1 MNPTELIGPPSPLGY
16 PAPYWF
22 LVTFKVLGFTLHMGP
37 MHVWFAGILIAMI
50 AARWGSP
57 EAHRWSARL
66 MRQMPVIIALG
77 VNFGI
82 VPLLFTQVAYYRV
95 FYPATILMAWPWFSI
110 IILLTFAYYGVY
122 IYASG
127 VKEGAAL
134 TPFKRA
140 AGWVSAILFI
150 AIGFLFSN
158 GFSLM
163 TNLSAWPTLWQSTSV
178 AGAPLGTA
186 LNTSDPTLLPR
197 WLMMF
202 GLALT
207 TVAAYTVFDAGV
219 LARRQSAEYRAW
231 AGNFA
236 LQLYTVGL
244 IWFALMGAWYTF
256 GTWPTEVRARL
267 FASPWIIL
275 TALTALAPGVPW
287 LLILFQ
293 RRQVTQTLA
302 ILTGLAQFGVL
313 ALNAISRQ
321 VVQNLELSK
330 FLDVTAEPVN
340 LQLSPLVVF
349 LILFIAG
356 LGVVAWMI
364 MSIKPKTTMNSPKSH
379 SGASRR

>member
-1 MNPTELIGPPSPLGY
+1 MTPTELIAPPSPLGY
-16 PAPYWF
+16 PVPYWF
-22 LVTFKVLGFTLHMGP
+22 LVAFKVLGFTLHMGP
-37 MHVWFAGILIAMI
+37 MHLWFAGIPVAMI
-50 AARWGSP
+50 MACWGGP
-57 EAHRWSARL
+57 EAQRWSARL

-95 FYPATILMAWPWFSI
+95 FYPATILMAWPWFLI
-110 IILLTFAYYGVY
+110 IVLLTFAYYGVY
-122 IYASG
+122 IYATGLKDSA
-127 VKEGAAL
+127 EL

-150 AIGFLFSN
+150 VIGFLFSN

-163 TNLSAWPTLWQSTSV
+163 THLSAWPDLWQRTSV

-219 LARRQSAEYRAW
+219 FARRESSEYKSW
-231 AGNFA
+231 ASGFA
-236 LQLYTVGL
+236 LTLYTVGL
-244 IWFALMGAWYTF
+244 IWFAVMGSWYVF
-256 GTWPTEVRARL
+256 STWAPEVREQMFSGVL
-267 FASPWIIL
+267 MIVTML
-275 TALTALAPGVPW
+275 TALGPGLPW

-293 RRQVTQTLA
+293 RRRITQTLA
-302 ILTGLAQFGVL
+302 ILTGLAQFGL
-313 ALNAISRQ
+313 LGLNAISRQ
-321 VVQNLELSK
+321 IVQNIELSQ

-340 LQLSPLVVF
+340 LQLSPVIVF
-349 LILFIAG
+349 LVLFVLG

-364 MSIKPKTTMNSPKSH
+364 EKVLQAEREP
-379 SGASRR
+379 ASNA

>member
-1 MNPTELIGPPSPLGY
+1 VTMNPTELIGPPSPLGY

-37 MHVWFAGILIAMI
+37 MHLWFAGILLAMI
-50 AARWGSP
+50 LAQWGG
-57 EAHRWSARL
+57 AHAQRWSTRL
-66 MRQMPVIIALG
+66 TRQMPVIIALG
-77 VNFGI
+77 INFGI

-122 IYASG
+122 IYVTG
-127 VKEGAAL
+127 LKDGAEL
-134 TPFKRA
+134 TLFKRA

-150 AIGFLFSN
+150 VIGFLFSN

-163 TNLSAWPTLWQSTSV
+163 THLSAWPKLWQETSV

-186 LNTSDPTLLPR
+186 LNTSDPTLWPR

-219 LARRQSAEYRAW
+219 FARRESAEYQRW
-231 AGNFA
+231 AAGFA
-236 LQLYTVGL
+236 LKLYTVGL
-244 IWFALMGAWYTF
+244 IWFAVMGLWYLS
-256 GTWPTEVRARL
+256 TWPADARDQML
-267 FASPWIIL
+267 SSPLIVL
-275 TALTALAPGVPW
+275 TALTALGPGLPW
-287 LLILFQ
+287 LLILSQ
-293 RRQVTQTLA
+293 RRQITQVLA
-302 ILTGLAQFGVL
+302 MLTGLAQFGVL

-321 VVQNLELSK
+321 VLQNLELRK

-340 LQLSPLVVF
+340 LQLSPLIVF
-349 LILFIAG
+349 LVLFIVG
-356 LGVVAWMI
+356 LGVVVWMVG
-364 MSIKPKTTMNSPKSH
+364 KVWRAERQP
-379 SGASRR
+379 A

>member
-37 MHVWFAGILIAMI
+37 MHLWFAGILLAMVL
-50 AARWGSP
+50 ARWGGP
-57 EAHRWSARL
+57 EAQRWSARL

-95 FYPATILMAWPWFSI
+95 FYPATILMAWPWFLI

-122 IYASG
+122 IYVTGLKDS
-127 VKEGAAL
+127 VVL

-150 AIGFLFSN
+150 VIGFLFSN

-163 TNLSAWPTLWQSTSV
+163 THLSAWPQLWQETSV

-219 LARRQSAEYRAW
+219 FARRESPEYKRW
-231 AGNFA
+231 AAGFA
-236 LQLYTVGL
+236 FTLYTVGL
-244 IWFALMGAWYTF
+244 VWFAAMGSWYVF
-256 GTWPTEVRARL
+256 GTWPADARVQML
-267 FASPWIIL
+267 SMPLGIL
-275 TALTALAPGVPW
+275 TALTALGPGLPW
-287 LLILFQ
+287 LLLLAQ
-293 RRQVTQTLA
+293 RRRITQTLA
-302 ILTGLAQFGVL
+302 VLTALAQFGL
-313 ALNAISRQ
+313 LGLNAISRQ
-321 VVQNLELSK
+321 ILQNIELSK
-330 FLDVTAEPVN
+330 FFDVTAEPVN
-340 LQLSPLVVF
+340 LQLSPLIVF
-349 LILFIAG
+349 LVLFVLG

-364 MSIKPKTTMNSPKSH
+364 AKVLQAERQPTQ
-379 SGASRR
+379 A

>member
-1 MNPTELIGPPSPLGY
+1 MTPTDLIGPPSSLGY

-22 LVTFKVLGFTLHMGP
+22 LVTLKVLGFTLHMGP
-37 MHVWFAGILIAMI
+37 MHLWFAGILLAM
-50 AARWGSP
+50 ALARWGSA
-57 EAHRWSARL
+57 EAQRWSARL

-110 IILLTFAYYGVY
+110 IVLLTCAYYGVY
-122 IYASG
+122 IYSSG
-127 VKEGAAL
+127 LKEGAQL
-134 TPFKRA
+134 TPLKRA
-140 AGWVSAILFI
+140 AGWISALFFLV
-150 AIGFLFSN
+150 IGFLFSN

-163 TNLSAWPTLWQSTSV
+163 TNLDAWPQLWLSTSS

-186 LNTSDPTLLPR
+186 LNLADPTLLPR

-219 LARRQSAEYRAW
+219 FARRESTEYQRW
-231 AGNFA
+231 AAGFA
-236 LQLYTVGL
+236 LKLHTVGL
-244 IWFALMGAWYTF
+244 IWFAVMGSWYLS
-256 GTWPTEVRARL
+256 TWPAEARDQML
-267 FASPWIIL
+267 SSPLIIF
-275 TALTALAPGVPW
+275 TALTALGPGLPW
-287 LLILFQ
+287 VLILFQ
-293 RRQVTQTLA
+293 RRQITQMLA

-321 VVQNLELSK
+321 VLQNIELSK

-340 LQLSPLVVF
+340 LQLSPLIVF
-349 LILFIAG
+349 LVLFIVG
-356 LGVVAWMI
+356 LGVVVWMVQ
-364 MSIKPKTTMNSPKSH
+364 KVWQAERQP
-379 SGASRR
+379 A

>member
-37 MHVWFAGILIAMI
+37 MHLWFAGTLLAMI
-50 AARWGSP
+50 LARWGST
-57 EAHRWSARL
+57 EAQRWSARL
-66 MRQMPVIIALG
+66 LKQMSVIIALG

-95 FYPATILMAWPWFSI
+95 FYPATILMAWPWFLI

-122 IYASG
+122 IYVTGLKDNA
-127 VKEGAAL
+127 EL
-134 TPFKRA
+134 TLFKRV
-140 AGWVSAILFI
+140 AGWISAILFL

-163 TNLSAWPTLWQSTSV
+163 TNLDAWPQIWQSTSV

-186 LNTSDPTLLPR
+186 LNLADPTLWPR

-219 LARRQSAEYRAW
+219 FARRESAGYRRW
-231 AGNFA
+231 AGSFA
-236 LQLYTVGL
+236 LKLYTIGL
-244 IWFALMGAWYTF
+244 IWFAVMGLWYVF
-256 GTWPTEVRARL
+256 GTWSTDVRDQM
-267 FASPWIIL
+267 FASPLILLTVL
-275 TALTALAPGVPW
+275 TALGPGVPW

-293 RRQVTQTLA
+293 RRQITQTLA
-302 ILTGLAQFGVL
+302 IVTGLAQFGVL
-313 ALNAISRQ
+313 GLNAISRQ
-321 VVQNLELSK
+321 FVQNIELSK
-330 FLDVTAEPVN
+330 FVDVTAEPVN

-349 LILFIAG
+349 LILFVAG
-356 LGVVAWMI
+356 LGVVAWMLEKVLRAERQP
-364 MSIKPKTTMNSPKSH
+364 ST
-379 SGASRR
+379 G

>member
-22 LVTFKVLGFTLHMGP
+22 LVTFKVLGFTLHIVP
-37 MHVWFAGILIAMI
+37 MHLWFAGILLAM
-50 AARWGSP
+50 AFARWGGP
-57 EAHRWSARL
+57 DAHRWSARL
-66 MRQMPVIIALG
+66 MRQMPVVIALG

-122 IYASG
+122 IYVTGLKDNA
-127 VKEGAAL
+127 EL
-134 TPFKRA
+134 TPLKRA

-150 AIGFLFSN
+150 VMGFLFAN

-163 TNLSAWPTLWQSTSV
+163 VNLTAWPQMWQNTSV
-178 AGAPLGTA
+178 AGAPWGMA
-186 LNTSDPTLLPR
+186 LNLSDPTLLPR

-219 LARRQSAEYRAW
+219 FARRERAEYRAW
-231 AGNFA
+231 AAGFA
-236 LQLYTVGL
+236 LKLYTVGL
-244 IWFALMGAWYTF
+244 MWFAVMGSWYAF
-256 GTWPTEVRARL
+256 GTWPADARDQM
-267 FASPWIIL
+267 FSSPLIIL
-275 TALTALAPGVPW
+275 TALTALGPGLPW

-293 RRQVTQTLA
+293 RRQITQTTA
-302 ILTGLAQFGVL
+302 ILTGVAQCGL
-313 ALNAISRQ
+313 LTLNAISRQ
-321 VVQNLELSK
+321 ILQNIELGP

-340 LQLSPLVVF
+340 MQWSPMIFF
-349 LILFIAG
+349 LILFVLG

-364 MSIKPKTTMNSPKSH
+364 GKVLQAERQPSE
-379 SGASRR
+379 A

>member
-37 MHVWFAGILIAMI
+37 MHLWFAGILLAMVL
-50 AARWGSP
+50 ARWGGP
-57 EAHRWSARL
+57 EAQRWSARL

-95 FYPATILMAWPWFSI
+95 FYPATILMAWPWFLI

-122 IYASG
+122 IYVTGLKDS
-127 VKEGAAL
+127 VVL

-150 AIGFLFSN
+150 VIGFLFSN

-163 TNLSAWPTLWQSTSV
+163 THLSAWPQLWQETSV

-219 LARRQSAEYRAW
+219 FARRESPEYKSW
-231 AGNFA
+231 AAGFA
-236 LQLYTVGL
+236 FTLYTVGL
-244 IWFALMGAWYTF
+244 VWFAAMGSWYVF
-256 GTWPTEVRARL
+256 GTWPADARVQML
-267 FASPWIIL
+267 SMPLGIL
-275 TALTALAPGVPW
+275 TALTALGPGLPW
-287 LLILFQ
+287 LLLLAQ
-293 RRQVTQTLA
+293 RRRITQTLA
-302 ILTGLAQFGVL
+302 VLTALAQFGL
-313 ALNAISRQ
+313 LGLNAISRQ
-321 VVQNLELSK
+321 ILQNIELSK
-330 FLDVTAEPVN
+330 FFDVTAEPVN
-340 LQLSPLVVF
+340 LQLSPLIVF
-349 LILFIAG
+349 LVLFVLG
-356 LGVVAWMI
+356 VGVVAWMLE
-364 MSIKPKTTMNSPKSH
+364 KVLQAERQPTQ
-379 SGASRR
+379 A